1 MKKRKFVSVFTLIC
15 ILICCAGV
23 FYLVFA
29 DPLSG
34 KDNFD
39 SSAFRSGNAEND
51 SQKNDSVSGDASLSE
66 SDNIS
71 QADDTDSIVPE
82 DTEPLPT
89 EVPVSEPSVGEPETT
104 ETDEIDDT
112 SSKDDDADKPEQG
125 KFYSVK
131 KFNKLFPDADAKDLV
146 GKIVNIA
153 KKETVLLRRTTS
165 KNAYLNGRLHL
176 GDEVS
181 VLKLGKNWVKV
192 KKGKK
197 TGYIYYKY
205 ISLSFK

>member
-1 MKKRKFVSVFTLIC
+1 MKKRKFVSVFTFIC
-15 ILICCAGV
+15 ILICCAGI

-39 SSAFRSGNAEND
+39 SSAFRSGNAENE
-51 SQKNDSVSGDASLSE
+51 SQKNDSVSEDASLSE
-66 SDNIS
+66 SDDIS

-89 EVPVSEPSVGEPETT
+89 EVPVSEPAVEEPETT
-104 ETDEIDDT
+104 ETDDT

-125 KFYSVK
+125 KFYSVR

-176 GDEVS
+176 GDKVS
-181 VLKLGKNWVKV
+181 VLKLGKNWIKV

-205 ISLSFK
+205 IALAFK

>member
-1 MKKRKFVSVFTLIC
+1 MKKRKFVSVFTFIC
-15 ILICCAGV
+15 ILICCAGI

-39 SSAFRSGNAEND
+39 SSAFRSGNAENE
-51 SQKNDSVSGDASLSE
+51 SQKNDSVSEDASLSE
-66 SDNIS
+66 SSDIS
-71 QADDTDSIVPE
+71 QADDTDNIIPE
-82 DTEPLPT
+82 NTEPLPT
-89 EVPVSEPSVGEPETT
+89 EVPVSEPAVEESETI
-104 ETDEIDDT
+104 ETDEADEP
-112 SSKDDDADKPEQG
+112 SLKDDDADEPEQG
-125 KFYSVK
+125 KFYPAR
-131 KFNKLFPDADAKDLV
+131 KFNKLFPDADTKDLV
-146 GKIVNIA
+146 GKIVNIT

-176 GDEVS
+176 GDKVS
-181 VLKLGKNWVKV
+181 VLKLGKNWIKV

-205 ISLSFK
+205 ISLAFK

>member
-1 MKKRKFVSVFTLIC
+1 MKKRKFVSVFTFIC
-15 ILICCAGV
+15 ILICCAGI
-23 FYLVFA
+23 FYLVSA

-39 SSAFRSGNAEND
+39 SSAFRSGNAENK

-66 SDNIS
+66 SDDIS

-89 EVPVSEPSVGEPETT
+89 EVPVSEPAVEEPETT
-104 ETDEIDDT
+104 ETDDT

-125 KFYSVK
+125 KFYSVR

-176 GDEVS
+176 GDKVS
-181 VLKLGKNWVKV
+181 VLKLGKNWIKV

-205 ISLSFK
+205 IALAFK

>member
-1 MKKRKFVSVFTLIC
+1 MKKRKFVSVFTFIC
-15 ILICCAGV
+15 ILICCAGI

-39 SSAFRSGNAEND
+39 SSAFRSGNAENEL
-51 SQKNDSVSGDASLSE
+51 QKNDSVSEDASLSE
-66 SDNIS
+66 SDDIS

-89 EVPVSEPSVGEPETT
+89 EVPVSEPAVEEPETT
-104 ETDEIDDT
+104 ETDDT

-125 KFYSVK
+125 KFYSVR

-176 GDEVS
+176 GDKVS
-181 VLKLGKNWVKV
+181 VLKLGKNWIKV
-192 KKGKK
+192 KKGEK

-205 ISLSFK
+205 IALAFK